1 MAHVSAGEAGVWG
14 VASNGRAYFR
24 NGVTSSNPMGTD
36 WVRVSG
42 RRFKQIDSGPFGV
55 VYGVAKNGNV
65 RCRESITTDKLE
77 GTVLNDP
84 KFRQP

>member
-1 MAHVSAGEAGVWG
+1 
-14 VASNGRAYFR
+14 
-24 NGVTSSNPMGTD
+24 MGTD